1 MSGRLQD
8 VWQFVWPEIWLRLEE
23 ITEVSL
29 DIYQDLYVELAKV
42 YRKAPQ
48 PSIFETVANNP
59 LLAREALEFSVAID
73 FRGEGP
79 IVRFF
84 EDAYDVLTET
94 GSVELPSKYES
105 LLSTF
110 LDSRNLRYHLAQPF
124 QLVPRISGV
133 FAAVW
138 SDVMVKLQADQDLI
152 EATAEFEHAFRALS
166 RSHAG
171 PDMKTCIQKAAM
183 LVEAIAS
190 AYPEAKGDTLGEL
203 CDSIKCWPHSA
214 VKEALKK
221 IYGFCSDYPG
231 IRHNVRRA
239 GRIRPLEMRDSM
251 ILPLL
256 LLIASGYFASNSE
269 LLSTLRSPESEVP
282 QLPPDPP
289 LIDPNNPSPNLP

>member
-1 MSGRLQD
+1 MGGRLQD
-8 VWQFVWPEIWLRLEE
+8 AWKFAWPEIWLRLED
-23 ITEVSL
+23 IGGVSL
-29 DIYQDLYVELAKV
+29 DIYQDLYVELVKA

-48 PSIFETVANNP
+48 PNVFEDFANNP
-59 LLAREALEFSVAID
+59 LLAREALEFSSAD
-73 FRGEGP
+73 ELRGEGP
-79 IVRFF
+79 IARFF
-84 EDAYDVLTET
+84 EDAHDVLAET
-94 GSVELPSKYES
+94 GSTELPANYES
-105 LLSTF
+105 LLATF
-110 LDSRNLRYHLAQPF
+110 LDSRNLRYHLAKPF
-124 QLVPRISGV
+124 QLVPNVSGV
-133 FAAVW
+133 FSAVL
-138 SDVMVKLQADQDLI
+138 SDVMKKLQDDPDLI
-152 EATAEFEHAFRALS
+152 EATSEFEHAFRALT

-231 IRHNVRRA
+231 IRHNVKRA
-239 GRIRPLEMRDSM
+239 GRIRQLEMRDSI

-256 LLIASGYFASNSE
+256 LLTASGYFASNSD
-269 LLSTLRSPESEVP
+269 LMDTLRSQASEVP